1 MDREHYCFRD
11 YLVGQFLTI
20 IVAGLIGLVAILMHM
35 NGQLG
40 YILALQFH
48 RPVQIA
54 GFALISLVVLR
65 AISVLLEVGRRHEHD
80 DHGHS
85 HDISWVLVR
94 LQILLFP
101 VGLFL
106 IGIPNSGFSQD
117 RIRKLLG
124 ADDALTGT
132 TATVAHRNGTVTT
145 FRELN
150 AAANDPERRESLQG
164 QTAILEGYIRRIN
177 ASDSPQFT
185 LFRLKMACC
194 AADATPLKVRI
205 VLKQGTL
212 GRFED
217 FDWVE
222 MQGRIKF
229 VQAPNSERY
238 IPVIVVVDVG
248 EIRKTEPKNIYE
260 R

>member
-1 MDREHYCFRD
+1 MDREHHCFRD
-11 YLVGQFLTI
+11 YLVGQVLTI

-54 GFALISLVVLR
+54 GFALIGLVVLR
-65 AISVLLEVGRRHEHD
+65 AIGVLLEVGHRHEHE
-80 DHGHS
+80 DHVHS
-85 HDISWVLVR
+85 HDIFWVLAR

-101 VGLFL
+101 VALFV

-124 ADDALTGT
+124 ADDALTGNM
-132 TATVAHRNGTVTT
+132 AAVAHRNGTVTT

-150 AAANDPERRESLQG
+150 AAANDQGMRESLQG

-177 ASDSPQFT
+177 ASDAPQFS

-194 AADATPLKVRI
+194 GADAVPLKVRM
-205 VLKQGTL
+205 VLKHGTL
-212 GRFED
+212 SGFDD

-222 MQGRIKF
+222 MKGQIQF
-229 VQAPNSERY
+229 VEAPNSERY
-238 IPVIVVVDVG
+238 IPVIVVEDIRD
-248 EIRKTEPKNIYE
+248 IRKAEPKNIYE
-260 R
+260 